1 MRSVDMF
8 YLGSNFDLV
17 FDPSTHFM
25 VENGTHNWAYTNCV
39 DEELY
44 ELAVDMRR
52 TEPDAVFEY
61 VQKWI
66 AFQERFNET
75 LPMIPIYINVYFDF
89 YIGELHDYDIDERI
103 TWSQAILGA
112 SLYVEENTEEKT
124 AEAGGMGFGDD
135 DFEIID

>member
-1 MRSVDMF
+1 
-8 YLGSNFDLV
+8 
-17 FDPSTHFM
+17 
-25 VENGTHNWAYTNCV
+25 
-39 DEELY
+39 
-44 ELAVDMRR
+44 MRR

-103 TWSQAILGA
+103 TWSQAMLGA
-112 SLYVEENTEEKT
+112 SVYAEENTEEKT
-124 AEAGGMGFGDD
+124 AEAVGMGFGDD